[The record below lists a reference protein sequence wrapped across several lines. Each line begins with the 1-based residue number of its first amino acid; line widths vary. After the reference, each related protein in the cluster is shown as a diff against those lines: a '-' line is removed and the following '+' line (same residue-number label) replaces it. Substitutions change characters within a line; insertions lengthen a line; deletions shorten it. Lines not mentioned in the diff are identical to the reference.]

1 MTTKLLKIALA
12 LLAMAL
18 PLALPAQ
25 AQTDRTTRVTGTIT
39 RIMAK
44 ADDIYGGCAAG
55 LSASLADAGFSRCN
69 DNWVTF
75 SCVGEHATK
84 SSAMRMLDVAQLA
97 FVTGK
102 RVSVYIDESK
112 THNGFCFVSRIDVL
126 SN

>member
-1 MTTKLLKIALA
+1 MTTRLLKAAAA

-25 AQTDRTTRVTGTIT
+25 AQTDRATRVTGTIT
-39 RIMAK
+39 RILAK
-44 ADDIYGGCAAG
+44 ADDEFGGCAAQ
-55 LSASLADAGFSRCN
+55 LSASLADAGLARCN

-102 RVSVYIDESK
+102 RVSVYVDENR
-112 THNGFCFVSRIDVL
+112 THNGFCFVARIDVF
-126 SN
+126 N